1 MDLPT
6 TDPGSD
12 LCDLSDSADEGED
25 RYSDTIVVLFYN
37 DLSDRAELGQRFR
50 VLIA

>member
-12 LCDLSDSADEGED
+12 LCTDSADENFQ
-25 RYSDTIVVLFYN
+25 SLKSNLKN
-37 DLSDRAELGQRFR
+37 DKNGNLNII
-50 VLIA
+50 LIK

>member
-12 LCDLSDSADEGED
+12 LYDYTDSADEEK
-25 RYSDTIVVLFYN
+25 SMI
-37 DLSDRAELGQRFR
+37 FR
-50 VLIA
+50 SSRILIQL